1 MKEMVDYVL
10 DERKTREE
18 LCHTS
23 GVTKQTAYEDMV
35 FIKQLFGKTE
45 GREYLHWVL
54 SHDKGVSDNVA
65 DAVALEVLQLLQK
78 RYQIVL
84 ATHINTENVHTHFLI
99 NTVDITSGRKFSE
112 SVPDM
117 LKFREKINQILE
129 THGLNTIGTIEEF
142 DEDTE
147 DDIFADSNTG
157 LSDNDEMR
165 VYISNAVEDTVDC
178 GVGSVEDGN
187 IFTPGIY
194 YSQNV
199 GGDRF
204 IQGNTWISGVT
215 YDSTSEGLKANKG
228 EQELIPGVTYEA
240 GPVKVRLEEEEGTF
254 FGKMCIENNRILYP
268 GVLYEAGN

>member
-23 GVTKQTAYEDMV
+23 GVTKQAAYEDMV

-142 DEDTE
+142 DEDT
-147 DDIFADSNTG
+147 
-157 LSDNDEMR
+157 
-165 VYISNAVEDTVDC
+165 VDC